1 MSAHMA
7 SAYISGG
14 ARTPGRVRAVFR
26 RTAVMALMLSVTGC
40 ASHSAR
46 PDPAEAQNLEQ
57 QRLEAKRAYQAG
69 DVQHAAELYQSLTE
83 ARSGDADLW
92 YWLGNSR
99 FRQQQPDEA
108 VAAYQHAIQL
118 RPDFVQALYNL
129 GVVRV
134 KQAQAAMMA
143 SAQAGKPGDV
153 LRKGASRVAQRLAKV
168 GEDMP
173 ARGKTD
179 GGAPPFI
186 VDADD
191 TP

>member
-1 MSAHMA
+1 MPLLAIRAGLVRLAIVALVMSLA
-7 SAYISGG
+7 
-14 ARTPGRVRAVFR
+14 
-26 RTAVMALMLSVTGC
+26 GC
-40 ASHSAR
+40 ASHAAR
-46 PDPAEAQNLEQ
+46 PEATEGPNLEQ

-118 RPDFVQALYNL
+118 RPDFAQALYNL

-143 SAQAGKPGDV
+143 SAQAGKPGDA
-153 LRKGASRVAQRLAKV
+153 LRRGASRVAQRLAKV

-173 ARGKTD
+173 ARGKGD

-186 VDADD
+186 VDSDD